1 MKNVISAVKMIVITI
16 CDRATGVQHN
26 QDESRRELNNKT
38 FIKRVTVSKS
48 KYPKKPSG
56 DSKDE
61 KSNSCDYEPCMQ
73 NS

>member
-1 MKNVISAVKMIVITI
+1 M
-16 CDRATGVQHN
+16 
-26 QDESRRELNNKT
+26 
-38 FIKRVTVSKS
+38 VSKS

-56 DSKDE
+56 DNKDE